1 MNFVSILFDKTIN
14 FCKKTNS
21 EKYLYFVSLIE
32 SIFFPIPTDPF
43 LIAYI
48 IANKTKFFRL
58 ILLTTLFSVLGGAIA
73 YFIGF
78 LFWEKI
84 SAFSIIYDSE
94 YFLGIQSFNGYIQKY
109 GILFIIIGGFSPF
122 PFKITC
128 LGSGIAEINIFVF
141 LVSSILSRGVRFFLV
156 GYLFYK
162 YNRKAYEISKKYINW
177 ISVILVTI
185 GILYILLHN

>member
-1 MNFVSILFDKTIN
+1 MNFLSLLFDKSIN

-21 EKYLYFVSLIE
+21 EKYLYIVSLIE

-48 IANKTKFFRL
+48 LANKTRFLRF
-58 ILLTTLFSVLGGAIA
+58 IILTTFFSVVGGSIA
-73 YFIGF
+73 YFIGL
-78 LFWEKI
+78 LFWDKI
-84 SAFSIIYDSE
+84 SSLPVIYNSE
-94 YFLGIQSFNGYIQKY
+94 YFLSIQSFNSYIQKY

-128 LGSGIAEINIFVF
+128 LGSGIAEINIFIF
-141 LVSSILSRGVRFFLV
+141 LLSSILSRGIRFFLV

-177 ISVILVTI
+177 ISIVIITI
-185 GILYILLHN
+185 GILYILLNN

>member
-1 MNFVSILFDKTIN
+1 MNFLSILFDKTIN

-21 EKYLYFVSLIE
+21 EKYLYFISLIE

-48 IANKTKFFRL
+48 LANKNIFFRL
-58 ILLTTLFSVLGGAIA
+58 ILLTTLFSVIGGAIA
-73 YFIGF
+73 YYIGL
-78 LFWEKI
+78 LFWERI
-84 SAFSIIYDSE
+84 SSLSIIYDSD
-94 YFLGIQSFNGYIQKY
+94 YFLGIQSFNDYVRKY

-128 LGSGIAEINIFVF
+128 LGSGIAEINIFIF
-141 LVSSILSRGVRFFLV
+141 LVSSILSRGIRFFLV

-162 YNRKAYEISKKYINW
+162 YNQKAYEISKKYINW
-177 ISVILVTI
+177 ISVVIVTV

>member
-1 MNFVSILFDKTIN
+1 MNFFGLLFDKSIN

-48 IANKTKFFRL
+48 LANKTRFLRL
-58 ILLTTLFSVLGGAIA
+58 IILTTFFSVVGGSIA
-73 YFIGF
+73 YFIGL
-78 LFWEKI
+78 LFWDKI
-84 SAFSIIYDSE
+84 SALPIIYNSE
-94 YFLGIQSFNGYIQKY
+94 YFLSIQSFNSYIQKY

-128 LGSGIAEINIFVF
+128 LGSGIAEINIFIF
-141 LVSSILSRGVRFFLV
+141 LLSSILSRGIRFFLV

-177 ISVILVTI
+177 ISIVIITI
-185 GILYILLHN
+185 GILYILLNN